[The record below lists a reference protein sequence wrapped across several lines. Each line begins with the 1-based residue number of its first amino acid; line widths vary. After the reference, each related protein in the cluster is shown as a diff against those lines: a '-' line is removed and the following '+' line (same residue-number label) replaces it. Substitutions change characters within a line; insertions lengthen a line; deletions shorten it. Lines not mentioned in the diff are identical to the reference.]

1 MEIILK
7 KDVTNLGYAND
18 TIIVK
23 NGYARNYLIPQGYA
37 VLATPSNKKI
47 VAENVKQRAF
57 KAVKIKAEAEEIAKT
72 IEAVSIRIGA
82 KAAQNGKI
90 YGSVNALQ
98 LAEALKEQ
106 FNIEVDRKKIVIDGE
121 SVKETGEYVAK
132 ILLNKEV
139 SANIKFEVYA
149 E

>member
-37 VLATPSNKKI
+37 ILATPSNKKI

-57 KAVKIKAEAEEIAKT
+57 KAIKIKAEAEDVAKS

-106 FNIEVDRKKIVIDGE
+106 FNIEVDRKKIIIDGE
-121 SVKETGEYVAK
+121 SVKETGEYIAK
-132 ILLNKEV
+132 INLNKEV
-139 SANIKFEVYA
+139 SASIKFEVYA

>member
-37 VLATPSNKKI
+37 ILATPSNKKI

-57 KAVKIKAEAEEIAKT
+57 KAIKIKAEAEDVAKS

-98 LAEALKEQ
+98 LAEALKDQ
-106 FNIEVDRKKIVIDGE
+106 FNIEVDRKKIIVDGE
-121 SVKETGEYVAK
+121 SVKEIGEYVAK
-132 ILLNKEV
+132 INLNKEV
-139 SANIKFEVYA
+139 SASIKFEVYA

>member
-7 KDVTNLGYAND
+7 KDVTKLGYAND
-18 TIIVK
+18 IVTVA

-37 VLATPSNKKI
+37 VLATATNKKI

-57 KAVKIKAEAEEIAKT
+57 KAEKLKAEAEDIAKS
-72 IEAVSIRIGA
+72 IEAVSVRIGA

-98 LAEALKEQ
+98 IAEALKEQ
-106 FNIEVDRKKIVIDGE
+106 ANIEVDRKKIIIDGE
-121 SVKETGEYVAK
+121 SVKEIGEYVAK
-132 ILLNKEV
+132 INLSKEV

>member
-37 VLATPSNKKI
+37 ILATPSNKKI

-57 KAVKIKAEAEEIAKT
+57 KAIKIKAEAEDVAKS

-106 FNIEVDRKKIVIDGE
+106 FNIEVDRKKIIVDGE
-121 SVKETGEYVAK
+121 SVKEIGEYIAK
-132 ILLNKEV
+132 INLNKEV
-139 SANIKFEVYA
+139 SASIKFEVYA

>member
-7 KDVTNLGYAND
+7 KDVTKLGYAND
-18 TIIVK
+18 IVTVT

-37 VLATPSNKKI
+37 VLATATNKKI

-57 KAVKIKAEAEEIAKT
+57 KAAKLKTEAEDIAKS
-72 IEAVSIRIGA
+72 IEAVSVRIGA

-98 LAEALKEQ
+98 IAEALKEQ
-106 FNIEVDRKKIVIDGE
+106 ANIEVDRKKIIIDGE
-121 SVKETGEYVAK
+121 SVKEVGEYVAK
-132 ILLNKEV
+132 INLGKEV
-139 SANIKFEVYA
+139 SASIKVEVYA

>member
-37 VLATPSNKKI
+37 ILATASNKKI

-57 KAVKIKAEAEEIAKT
+57 KAIKIKAEAEDIAKS

-106 FNIEVDRKKIVIDGE
+106 FNIEVDRKKIVVDGE
-121 SVKETGEYVAK
+121 SVKEIGEYIAK
-132 ILLNKEV
+132 INLNKEV
-139 SANIKFEVYA
+139 SASIKFEVYA

>member
-23 NGYARNYLIPQGYA
+23 NGYARNYLIPQGFA
-37 VLATPSNKKI
+37 ILATPSNKKI

-57 KAVKIKAEAEEIAKT
+57 KAIKIKAEAEDIAKS

-106 FNIEVDRKKIVIDGE
+106 FNIEVDRKKITVDGE
-121 SVKETGEYVAK
+121 SVKEIGEYIAR
-132 ILLNKEV
+132 ISLNKEV

>member
-37 VLATPSNKKI
+37 ILATPSNKKI

-57 KAVKIKAEAEEIAKT
+57 KAIKIKAEAEDVAKS

-106 FNIEVDRKKIVIDGE
+106 FNIEVDRKKIIVDGE
-121 SVKETGEYVAK
+121 SVKEIGEYTAK
-132 ILLNKEV
+132 INLNKEV
-139 SANIKFEVYA
+139 SASIKFEVYA

>member
-18 TIIVK
+18 IIIVK

-37 VLATPSNKKI
+37 ILATPSNKKI

-57 KAVKIKAEAEEIAKT
+57 KAIKIKAEAEEIAKS

-98 LAEALKEQ
+98 IAEALKEQ
-106 FNIEVDRKKIVIDGE
+106 CNIEVDRKKIIIDGE
-121 SVKETGEYVAK
+121 SVKETGEYIAK
-132 ILLNKEV
+132 INLNKEV

>member
-23 NGYARNYLIPQGYA
+23 NGYGRNYLIPQGYA
-37 VLATPSNKKI
+37 ILATPSNKKI

-57 KAVKIKAEAEEIAKT
+57 KAIKIKAEAEDVAKS

-106 FNIEVDRKKIVIDGE
+106 FDIEVDRKKIIVDGE
-121 SVKETGEYVAK
+121 SVKEIGEYTAK
-132 ILLNKEV
+132 INLSKEV
-139 SANIKFEVYA
+139 SASIKFEVYA

>member
-23 NGYARNYLIPQGYA
+23 NGYGRNYLIPQGYA
-37 VLATPSNKKI
+37 ILATPSNKKI

-57 KAVKIKAEAEEIAKT
+57 KAIKIKAEAEDVAKS

-106 FNIEVDRKKIVIDGE
+106 FDIEVDRKKIIVDGD
-121 SVKETGEYVAK
+121 SVKEIGEYTAK
-132 ILLNKEV
+132 INLSKEV
-139 SANIKFEVYA
+139 SASIKFEVYA

>member
-23 NGYARNYLIPQGYA
+23 NGYARNYLIPQGFA
-37 VLATPSNKKI
+37 ILATPSNKKI

-57 KAVKIKAEAEEIAKT
+57 KAIKIKAEAEDVAKS

-106 FNIEVDRKKIVIDGE
+106 FSIEVDRKKITVDGE
-121 SVKETGEYVAK
+121 SVKEIGEYIAK
-132 ILLNKEV
+132 ISLSKDV
-139 SANIKFEVYA
+139 TANIKFEVYA

>member
-7 KDVTNLGYAND
+7 KDVTKLGYAND
-18 TIIVK
+18 IVTVS

-37 VLATPSNKKI
+37 VLATATNKKI

-57 KAVKIKAEAEEIAKT
+57 KAAKLKTEAEDIAKS
-72 IEAVSIRIGA
+72 IEAVSVRIGA

-98 LAEALKEQ
+98 IAEALKEQ
-106 FNIEVDRKKIVIDGE
+106 ANIEVDRKKIIIDGE
-121 SVKETGEYVAK
+121 SVKEVGEYVAK
-132 ILLNKEV
+132 INLGKEV

>member
-1 MEIILK
+1 MEIILT

-18 TIIVK
+18 ILTVK

-37 VLATPSNKKI
+37 ILATPSNKKM
-47 VAENVKQRAF
+47 VAETVKQRAF
-57 KAVKIKAEAEEIAKT
+57 KAQKIKAEAEDLAKA
-72 IEAVSIRIGA
+72 IEAVSVRIGA

-90 YGSVNALQ
+90 YGSVNSLQ
-98 LAEALKEQ
+98 IAEALKEQ
-106 FNIEVDRKKIVIDGE
+106 HDIEVDRKKIYIDGE

-132 ILLNKEV
+132 VNLAKDV
-139 SANIKFEVYA
+139 TANIKFEVYA

>member
-7 KDVTNLGYAND
+7 KDVTNQGYAND

-47 VAENVKQRAF
+47 VAENVKQRVH
-57 KAVKIKAEAEEIAKT
+57 KAEKIKIEAEDVAKT
-72 IEAVSIRIGA
+72 IEAVSLRIGA

-106 FNIEVDRKKIVIDGE
+106 FNIEVDRKKIIIDGE

-132 ILLNKEV
+132 YILSKEV
-139 SANIKFEVYA
+139 SASIKFEVYA

>member
-7 KDVTNLGYAND
+7 KDVTKLGYTND
-18 TIIVK
+18 IVTVA
-23 NGYARNYLIPQGYA
+23 NGYARNYLIPQGFA
-37 VLATPSNKKI
+37 VLATATNKKI

-57 KAVKIKAEAEEIAKT
+57 KAAKLKTEAEDIAKS
-72 IEAVSIRIGA
+72 IEAVSVRIGA

-98 LAEALKEQ
+98 IAEALKEQ
-106 FNIEVDRKKIVIDGE
+106 ANIEVDRKKIIIDGE
-121 SVKETGEYVAK
+121 SVKELGEYVAK
-132 ILLNKEV
+132 INLGKDV

>member
-23 NGYARNYLIPQGYA
+23 NGYGRNYLIPQGYA
-37 VLATPSNKKI
+37 ILATPSNKKI

-57 KAVKIKAEAEEIAKT
+57 KAIKIKAEAEDIAKS

-82 KAAQNGKI
+82 KAAVNGKI

-106 FNIEVDRKKIVIDGE
+106 FNIEVDRKKIIVDGE
-121 SVKETGEYVAK
+121 SVKEIGEYTAK
-132 ILLNKEV
+132 INLNKEV
-139 SANIKFEVYA
+139 SASIKFEVYA

>member
-18 TIIVK
+18 VVVVK

-47 VAENVKQRAF
+47 VAETIKQRVH
-57 KAVKIKAEAEEIAKT
+57 KAEKLKAEAEDIART
-72 IEAVSIRIGA
+72 IEAVSVRIGA

-98 LAEALKEQ
+98 IAEALKDQ
-106 FNIEVDRKKIVIDGE
+106 HSIEVDRKKIIIDGE

-132 ILLNKEV
+132 YILSKEV
-139 SANIKFEVYA
+139 SASIKFEVFA

>member
-7 KDVTNLGYAND
+7 KDVTKLGYTND
-18 TIIVK
+18 IVTVA

-37 VLATPSNKKI
+37 VLATATNKKI

-57 KAVKIKAEAEEIAKT
+57 KAAKLKTEAEDIAKS
-72 IEAVSIRIGA
+72 IEAVSVRIGA

-98 LAEALKEQ
+98 IAEALKEQ
-106 FNIEVDRKKIVIDGE
+106 ANIEVDRKKIIIDGE
-121 SVKETGEYVAK
+121 SVKEVGEYVAK
-132 ILLNKEV
+132 INLGKEV

>member
-47 VAENVKQRAF
+47 VAENVKQRF
-57 KAVKIKAEAEEIAKT
+57 HKAEKIKAEAEDIAKT
-72 IEAVSIRIGA
+72 IEAVSLRIGA

-90 YGSVNALQ
+90 YGSVNAFQ

-106 FNIEVDRKKIVIDGE
+106 FNIEVDRKKIIIDGE

-132 ILLNKEV
+132 YILSKEV
-139 SANIKFEVYA
+139 SASIKFEVYA

>member
-57 KAVKIKAEAEEIAKT
+57 KADKIKAEAEDIAKT

-106 FNIEVDRKKIVIDGE
+106 FHIEVDRKKIIIDGE
-121 SVKETGEYVAK
+121 SVKETGEYIAK
-132 ILLNKEV
+132 YILNKEV
-139 SANIKFEVYA
+139 SASIKFEVYA

>member
-47 VAENVKQRAF
+47 VAENIKQRVH
-57 KAVKIKAEAEEIAKT
+57 KAEKIKAESEDVAKT
-72 IEAVSIRIGA
+72 IEAVSLRIGA

-98 LAEALKEQ
+98 IAEALKEQ
-106 FNIEVDRKKIVIDGE
+106 FNIEVDRKKIIIDGE

-132 ILLNKEV
+132 YILSKEV
-139 SANIKFEVYA
+139 SASIKFEVYA

>member
-47 VAENVKQRAF
+47 VAENIKQRAF
-57 KAVKIKAEAEEIAKT
+57 KADKIKAEAEDIAKT

-106 FNIEVDRKKIVIDGE
+106 FHIEVDRKKIIIDGE
-121 SVKETGEYVAK
+121 SVKETGEYIAK
-132 ILLNKEV
+132 YILNKEV
-139 SANIKFEVYA
+139 SASIKFEVYA

>member
-47 VAENVKQRAF
+47 VAENVKQRVH
-57 KAVKIKAEAEEIAKT
+57 KAEKIKAEAEDIAKT
-72 IEAVSIRIGA
+72 IEAVSVRIGA

-98 LAEALKEQ
+98 IAEALKEP
-106 FNIEVDRKKIVIDGE
+106 VPKRKIQCSEEPWLSNSFSSPLAHWD
-121 SVKETGEYVAK
+121 
-132 ILLNKEV
+132 
-139 SANIKFEVYA
+139 
-149 E
+149 

>member
-37 VLATPSNKKI
+37 VLATSSNKKI
-47 VAENVKQRAF
+47 VAENVKQRVH
-57 KAVKIKAEAEEIAKT
+57 KAEKIKAEAEDVAKT
-72 IEAVSIRIGA
+72 IEAVSLRIGA

-106 FNIEVDRKKIVIDGE
+106 FNIEVDRKKIIIDGD

-132 ILLNKEV
+132 YILSKEV
-139 SANIKFEVYA
+139 SASIKFEVYA

>member
-23 NGYARNYLIPQGYA
+23 NGYGRNYLIPQGYA
-37 VLATPSNKKI
+37 ILATPSNKKI

-57 KAVKIKAEAEEIAKT
+57 KAIKIKAEAEDVAKS

-106 FNIEVDRKKIVIDGE
+106 FNIEVDRKKIIVDGE
-121 SVKETGEYVAK
+121 SVKEIGEYTAK
-132 ILLNKEV
+132 INLNKEV
-139 SANIKFEVYA
+139 SASIKFEVYA

>member
-7 KDVTNLGYAND
+7 KDVTKLGYAND
-18 TIIVK
+18 IVTVT

-37 VLATPSNKKI
+37 VLATATNKKI

-57 KAVKIKAEAEEIAKT
+57 KAAKLKTEAEDIAKS
-72 IEAVSIRIGA
+72 IEAVSVRIGA

-98 LAEALKEQ
+98 IAEALKEQ
-106 FNIEVDRKKIVIDGE
+106 ANIEVDRKKIIIDGE
-121 SVKETGEYVAK
+121 SVKEVGEYVAK
-132 ILLNKEV
+132 INLGKEV

>member
-7 KDVTNLGYAND
+7 KDVTKLGYAND
-18 TIIVK
+18 IVTVS

-37 VLATPSNKKI
+37 VLATATNKKI

-57 KAVKIKAEAEEIAKT
+57 KAAKLKTEAEDIAKS
-72 IEAVSIRIGA
+72 IEAVSVRIGA

-98 LAEALKEQ
+98 IAEALKEQ
-106 FNIEVDRKKIVIDGE
+106 ANIEVDRKKIIIDGE
-121 SVKETGEYVAK
+121 SVKEVGEYVAK
-132 ILLNKEV
+132 INLGKEV
-139 SANIKFEVYA
+139 SASIKFEVYA

>member
-7 KDVTNLGYAND
+7 KDVTKLGYAND
-18 TIIVK
+18 IVTVT

-37 VLATPSNKKI
+37 VLATATNKKI

-57 KAVKIKAEAEEIAKT
+57 KAAKIKAEAEDIAKS
-72 IEAVSIRIGA
+72 IEAVSVRIGA

-98 LAEALKEQ
+98 IAEALKEQ
-106 FNIEVDRKKIVIDGE
+106 ANIEVDRKKIIIDGE
-121 SVKETGEYVAK
+121 SVKEVGEYVAK
-132 ILLNKEV
+132 INLGKEV
-139 SANIKFEVYA
+139 SASIKFEVYA